1 MDAINYIELIAG
13 DSYHGPNRP
22 VKISHLV
29 AKNDRPIPDLV
40 EVEIC
45 GWSYWGYKLFDVPRV
60 VLAKDIR
67 KYVTLDMITKLRLY
81 GKIYLIGD
89 IYTYET
95 PQ

>member
-1 MDAINYIELIAG
+1 MDAIDYVELISG
-13 DSYHGPNRP
+13 DSYHGPNRA

-29 AKNDRPIPDLV
+29 VKNDEPIPDLV
-40 EVEIC
+40 EVEID
-45 GWSYWGYKLFDVPRV
+45 GWSYWGYKLFEPKVVRV
-60 VLAKDIR
+60 RNIR

>member
-1 MDAINYIELIAG
+1 MDPIDYDALIAG

-29 AKNDRPIPDLV
+29 VRNEEPIPDLV
-40 EVEIC
+40 TVEIH
-45 GWSYWGYKLFDVPRV
+45 GWAYWGYKLFGPKVVRV
-60 VLAKDIR
+60 RNIR